1 MSYLPFPLYFSI
13 LPFPCVSKELFVNV
27 LGVGKE
33 MANVQHYQ
41 VLSYIK
47 ESYINVVIV
56 A

>member
-1 MSYLPFPLYFSI
+1 MSYLSFPLYFSI
-13 LPFPCVSKELFVNV
+13 LPFPCVSEELIVNV
-27 LGVGKE
+27 LGMGKE
-33 MANVQHYQ
+33 MANVQHQ